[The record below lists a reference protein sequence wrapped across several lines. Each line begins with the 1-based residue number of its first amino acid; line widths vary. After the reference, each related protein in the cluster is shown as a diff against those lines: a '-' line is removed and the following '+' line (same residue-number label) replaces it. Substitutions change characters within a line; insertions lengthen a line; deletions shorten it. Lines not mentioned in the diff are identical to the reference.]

1 MWILQTVTLA
11 TYVFFIFTVIGRQKL
26 DGIGINMKTE
36 RMQSGRL
43 PMDIDI
49 YIPVYTILQFFF
61 YMGLLKVRT
70 RGSKHPRF
78 TTMRN
83 PFQAFVVVQFHP
95 LFVLNPVVIDL
106 YPWNNEVFIKNILT
120 SSNYK
125 NSIFPTERQLMFNL
139 CTRKMQKIYIM
150 ILMDTRSLQHNVH
163 Q

>member
-1 MWILQTVTLA
+1 MLLRYTCYVSSFYCSLILIATQFMLAYIIWIRFVIIDGMWILQTVTLA

-70 RGSKHPRF
+70 RGSKNPRF

-106 YPWNNEVFIKNILT
+106 YPWNNDVFIKNILT
-120 SSNYK
+120 LSN
-125 NSIFPTERQLMFNL
+125 
-139 CTRKMQKIYIM
+139 
-150 ILMDTRSLQHNVH
+150 
-163 Q
+163 

>member
-1 MWILQTVTLA
+1 MVTLA

-106 YPWNNEVFIKNILT
+106 YP
-120 SSNYK
+120 
-125 NSIFPTERQLMFNL
+125 
-139 CTRKMQKIYIM
+139 
-150 ILMDTRSLQHNVH
+150 
-163 Q
+163 